1 VTNISRSFYLQ
12 DGGKN
17 RLKQNYV
24 TVTLCI
30 DGCCSWY
37 CYKAVERLVQCRTV
51 AFGSARVSL
60 SQNMRTC
67 LFVLRRAAASHLS
80 TLHYKLSS
88 QCPPRTHTQCT
99 LANNLLCHGST
110 RLELPCCSMEI
121 ENWSMIWSI
130 VCYVTIY
137 FKSMLLTCSLFLT
150 FYLCCC
156 SSEPSCLQSG
166 LGSQLLFPG
175 KKSEVP
181 SLWNLIYKW
190 WITDDLCRRRGQ
202 LCLSR
207 QTLRYTALGIR
218 CAPLLQCLGL
228 LSLQPFVGR

>member
-137 FKSMLLTCSLFLT
+137 FKSMHLTCSLFLT

-156 SSEPSCLQSG
+156 SSEPSCLYSPD
-166 LGSQLLFPG
+166 LA
-175 KKSEVP
+175 P
-181 SLWNLIYKW
+181 SYYFLIRNLKYR
-190 WITDDLCRRRGQ
+190 LCGTWFTNDESLMIAVDAASSCVYRD
-202 LCLSR
+202 
-207 QTLRYTALGIR
+207 R
-218 CAPLLQCLGL
+218 CCDI
-228 LSLQPFVGR
+228 QPWASAAHLYCSA